1 MARFSTSLALLQH
14 QARLMAAI
22 ELKAKA
28 MHKEFVLKTMVRE
41 YVVRLS
47 GTTTTRELTNAGH
60 PFARKRVSKRGYAR
74 YRNPNV
80 KGRRLT
86 EKVSGRNVGAAAS
99 FPLLPIN
106 AQSRRLMRSLRAR
119 AATAPPSGQSY
130 ELGFTTPYAEF
141 ILAKDG
147 TSKMVARGYQ
157 QEIKKVREKRN
168 KDLQRELKLM
178 ILKASATGRV

>member
-1 MARFSTSLALLQH
+1 MARFATSLALLQH
-14 QARLMAAI
+14 QTRLMAAI

-47 GTTTTRELTNAGH
+47 GTTSTRELANAGH
-60 PFARKRVSKRGYAR
+60 PFARKRVSRRGYAR

-80 KGRRLT
+80 KGRRIS
-86 EKVSGRNVGAAAS
+86 EKLNMGAAAS

-119 AATAPPSGQSY
+119 TATPPPGGQSW
-130 ELGFTTPYAEF
+130 ELGFTTPYAKF
-141 ILAKDG
+141 ILSMNG
-147 TSKMVARGYQ
+147 TSKMVSRGYQ